1 MDKYQVTV
9 QFVIKAKDRQEAWQK
24 ARLVCENHLRDLATV
39 TAVSTKPLPDPQ
51 EWIAIN
57 EPVKSRPVEISAHHL
72 IW

>member
-1 MDKYQVTV
+1 MDKFNVTV
-9 QFVIKAKDRQEAWQK
+9 EFVIKAKDRHEAWQK
-24 ARLVCENHLRDLATV
+24 AREVCEKHLRDLATV

-57 EPVKSRPVEISAHHL
+57 EPIKSRPTEISARNL